1 MLKIKLLNNGGYKSL
16 ENLKFPVVI
25 DGFLDPRYPG
35 VMCVL
40 KSEMKKCG
48 AEIELSGLSFIIFFK
63 GEYESLS
70 T

>member
-1 MLKIKLLNNGGYKSL
+1 MDTNLLQMLN
-16 ENLKFPVVI
+16 FPVVV
-25 DGFLDPRYPG
+25 DGLLDPRYPG
-35 VMCVL
+35 LMCVL

-63 GEYESLS
+63 GEYENLS